1 MHGKLAV
8 EVALVVELDVEACC
22 VLLHP
27 SYILVDVCRIDDEEE
42 VVLAHLID
50 QQVINRSAVGVEHH
64 TVVYLSDGCSSH
76 IIREDVLNILLSV
89 GTCDAHFAHV
99 THIEDAAMLTHGIV
113 LVGDVRV
120 LDGHDEAAK
129 G

>member
-1 MHGKLAV
+1 M
-8 EVALVVELDVEACC
+8 VELDVEACC

-27 SYILVDVCRIDDEEE
+27 SHVLVDVCCVDDEEE
-42 VVLAHLID
+42 IVLAHLID
-50 QQVINRSAVGVEHH
+50 QQVIHRSAVRIEHH
-64 TVVYLSDGCSSH
+64 TIIYLSDGCSGDVV
-76 IIREDVLNILLSV
+76 REDVLNVALSV
-89 GTCDAHFAHV
+89 GTRDAHFAHV
-99 THIEDAAMLTHGIV
+99 THVEDAAMLAYGIV